1 MKTFLLTFVLFFFVT
16 IGLSQSINDHLY
28 KKINDYRKSLGV
40 HELFVDNRAKV
51 FNDQQL
57 NYMIQTST
65 VPLDHTQKIKTK
77 YPKTFNTFVDR
88 VNYIYKDDYEFVG
101 ENLISIFYEGNDEEI
116 AEKIFNLW
124 LASPSHNLGM
134 ISKKP
139 VGFYINY
146 RVSNKLITPSTEID
160 GAKILYCVLTT
171 YK

>member
-1 MKTFLLTFVLFFFVT
+1 MKTFLLNFIFFFFVS
-16 IGLSQSINDHLY
+16 IGLSQSINECLY
-28 KKINDYRKSLGV
+28 KKINNYRKSLGV
-40 HELFVDNRAKV
+40 PELFVDDRAKI

-88 VNYIYKDDYEFVG
+88 VNYIYKDNYEFVG
-101 ENLISIFYEGNDEEI
+101 ENLVSTFYEGSEEEI
-116 AEKIFNLW
+116 SEKIFKVW
-124 LASPSHNLGM
+124 LNSPSHNLGM
-134 ISKKP
+134 ISEKP

-146 RVSNKLITPSTEID
+146 AVSNKLITPSMEID
-160 GAKILYCVLTT
+160 GAKIIYCVLTT